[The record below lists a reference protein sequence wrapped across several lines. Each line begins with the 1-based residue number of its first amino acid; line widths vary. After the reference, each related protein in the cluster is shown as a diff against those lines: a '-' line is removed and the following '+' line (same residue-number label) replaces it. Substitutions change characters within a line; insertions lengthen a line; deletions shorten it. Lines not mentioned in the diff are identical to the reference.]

1 MRALRQGA
9 RLPASAGA
17 ARRAQAPLRARA
29 GRGEGP
35 QPTPLRLPPCQATT
49 PHCFLV
55 CCSVPEVDSV
65 FFNMP
70 NLHFNPVAPVTSSFN
85 HDIYVR
91 GAGAAPPF
99 ASLCFIPLL
108 TVCART

>member
-1 MRALRQGA
+1 M
-9 RLPASAGA
+9 
-17 ARRAQAPLRARA
+17 
-29 GRGEGP
+29 
-35 QPTPLRLPPCQATT
+35 
-49 PHCFLV
+49 
-55 CCSVPEVDSV
+55 